1 MAKNCDES
9 EKERARRLMQNGT
22 PFPHPFREQKICVFA
37 VNVMVGLT
45 PLRWRRSSLVEA
57 FLRIHEVLSTYL
69 FHSLGL
75 VLKELHVQRL
85 GTTAVTGEPIVAPS
99 LEVSSI
105 AKAGKVLGTSP
116 VALQFVQSSLESNH
130 FPHAHFPSS
139 L

>member
-1 MAKNCDES
+1 MN
-9 EKERARRLMQNGT
+9 
-22 PFPHPFREQKICVFA
+22 VFA

-45 PLRWRRSSLVEA
+45 PLRWQRSSLVEA

-85 GTTAVTGEPIVAPS
+85 ATTAVAPS

-105 AKAGKVLGTSP
+105 AKVGKVLGTSP